1 MENQALLAQPTAR
14 SAWRVPVAIVASLGL
29 ASFTTLHVRGTTSL
43 VRVPPSS
50 SPRLGDP
57 AAANVSEARAGV
69 AVSDSWVTPGPMAAA
84 GSEVVDYNTADIDCD
99 EYDDDSLFTG
109 ASTSCGTPDEKYF
122 CTHCGE
128 GTACYNWCGDAC
140 NFTGTTNSWGAYCAW
155 QLWANLPQV
164 CDGTFESIAP
174 WSDGRRLG
182 AHADG
187 AGTGAGAF
195 AADTGAPRL
204 GDVESVNIWS
214 ADDDDDDVAVNIWSE
229 DSIAASRA
237 AASAIR
243 AGGGLVTP
251 SPLIDAEA
259 NADQADGASCARH
272 AFCKACDAG
281 SNSYCKHVYEH
292 YSANESSFGNAAM
305 ARALQPNELKGW
317 CLHYGFDYSNR
328 TNPAGAVVSSK
339 PKSLSKVVQSNDD
352 SSGSRALES
361 SDGTTATESTRSHS
375 SAHWSSGGGA
385 WPAAARAVWL
395 PALVAALIG
404 AVAGGALYHR
414 RRRRAA
420 DAARSSGARDSA
432 TEGEPLV
439 GDGANRARSGRSKGG
454 SDAKAANALTP
465 PEAGEQM
472 AAVGDEPCSSA
483 AAASFKLEEAL

>member
-29 ASFTTLHVRGTTSL
+29 ASFTTLRALGTTSL

-50 SPRLGDP
+50 SPRLGDAQARDP
-57 AAANVSEARAGV
+57 AAANASEARAGA

-84 GSEVVDYNTADIDCD
+84 GAEAVDYNTADIDCD

-128 GTACYNWCGDAC
+128 GTACYNWCGEAC

-174 WSDGRRLG
+174 WSSGRRLG
-182 AHADG
+182 APR
-187 AGTGAGAF
+187 
-195 AADTGAPRL
+195 AAGAPRL

-243 AGGGLVTP
+243 AGGGLATP
-251 SPLIDAEA
+251 SPLVDATTD
-259 NADQADGASCARH
+259 ADQADGASCARH

-317 CLHYGFDYSNR
+317 CSHYGFDYSNR

-339 PKSLSKVVQSNDD
+339 PKSLSKVVRSKSDD
-352 SSGSRALES
+352 DTSGSRALES
-361 SDGTTATESTRSHS
+361 ADGATESTDSSRSHS
-375 SAHWSSGGGA
+375 TAHWSSGGGA
-385 WPAAARAVWL
+385 WPAAARDVWL
-395 PALVAALIG
+395 PALVAALVG

-414 RRRRAA
+414 RRTRAA
-420 DAARSSGARDSA
+420 DAARAA

-439 GDGANRARSGRSKGG
+439 GDGATRARAGGAKGG
-454 SDAKAANALTP
+454 ADAKAANALSRP
-465 PEAGEQM
+465 GAGREQM
-472 AAVGDEPCSSA
+472 AAVDDEPRPSA
-483 AAASFKLEEAL
+483 AAASLKFEDAL